1 MNILAISILILNFL
15 LTLYAIFFKEYFKE
29 KGKNLATKEDIES
42 ITEKIEV
49 VKNELSYK
57 NLQKTEWNET
67 NKRILFELYSDY
79 VDLSENHLKN
89 ITIYFNDLIDPKII
103 SEHIFNISNKIENL
117 KNNYYKLYI
126 FEYKDPEFINKTN
139 GIINNLSSLCAEI
152 KIHLRRME
160 GFIQTQNRSLND
172 DNTIYKS
179 LVSEKQKELDIV
191 IDIINKNSERKEKD
205 LYSFTS
211 LIRKKISDKYEL

>member
-117 KNNYYKLYI
+117 KNNFYKLYI
-126 FEYKDPEFINKTN
+126 FEYKDPEFINKTSS
-139 GIINNLSSLCAEI
+139 IINNLSSLCAEI

-160 GFIQTQNRSLND
+160 SLIQTQNRSLND

-179 LVSEKQKELDIV
+179 LLLEKQKELDIV
-191 IDIINKNSERKEKD
+191 IDIINKNSERKKND